1 MIVVA
6 DASVAVKWFL
16 ADALAIFE
24 AAVLGRL
31 KLVQPAHFIA
41 EVAAVLARLKPE
53 EAQDDLH
60 DLLNI
65 ERRTADS
72 PEIYATA
79 TDLAIRLNHH
89 LFDTLYHA
97 LALHTPFRP
106 HDAPRIGR
114 LLKSWHGATELIAA
128 CARAACARATF
139 V

>member
-16 ADALAIFE
+16 ADALAEDHTDLALAIFE

-97 LALHTPFRP
+97 LALH
-106 HDAPRIGR
+106 
-114 LLKSWHGATELIAA
+114 LSLIHI
-128 CARAACARATF
+128 
-139 V
+139 